1 MGFLKTKSGM
11 LRFSPLAFVALRST
25 PKIYSTVPTFT
36 HTRKASG
43 YHIFDT
49 KNLTEENIYTQ
60 FNKKTIAIGELIGFV
75 NHLKVLYNKSPVGMQ
90 QTIAS
95 GCEQKIDTVMEYYC
109 KKGRGDDIREIIEA
123 MPRVGTQ
130 QAFMYCTQA
139 YVNANEFDKAISCLD
154 LLEQNKV
161 FSTYPYEIVLHGLSK
176 RQEWDKILTV
186 IDKMEK
192 FGFTPDFET
201 LAKIEGAHE
210 KTE

>member
-75 NHLKVLYNKSPVGMQ
+75 NHLKVLYNKSPVGIQ

-95 GCEQKIDTVMEYYC
+95 GCEQKIDTVME
-109 KKGRGDDIREIIEA
+109 IIVK
-123 MPRVGTQ
+123 RVVGMT
-130 QAFMYCTQA
+130 
-139 YVNANEFDKAISCLD
+139 
-154 LLEQNKV
+154 LER
-161 FSTYPYEIVLHGLSK
+161 LS
-176 RQEWDKILTV
+176 RQCQEWEPNKHLCI
-186 IDKMEK
+186 
-192 FGFTPDFET
+192 
-201 LAKIEGAHE
+201 AH
-210 KTE
+210 KLM